1 MGDEVRVEMKVSG
14 RVQGVWFRQSTCDRG
29 RQLGVS
35 GWVRNLPD
43 GRVEVTAEGTKARL
57 MDLVAFCREGPPTAR
72 VDDVDVRWSEAQGVS
87 GAFEIRR

>member
-87 GAFEIRR
+87 GAFEIWR

>member
-1 MGDEVRVEMKVSG
+1 VGDEVRVEMKVSG